1 VTTKLL
7 NGPLPNYGA
16 SQEDKMQ
23 PNLTV
28 DALAEQFGDRA
39 SRNKDILARHGRD
52 ESFHKAA
59 PPDLVIYARTTQ
71 EVADIV
77 MQCAASKTPVIPFGV
92 GTSLEGHV
100 AALQGGVCI
109 DLSEMNSILKVNP
122 DDQDVRVEAGVTRK
136 QLNHELSSHGL
147 FFPVDPGADATLGGM
162 VATGASGTNAVRYGT
177 IRENLLGLTV
187 VMPSGEIIQTGG
199 RARKSS
205 SGYDLT
211 HLFCGSEGTLGV
223 VTEVQLKLHGLPEA
237 HSAGVCAFE
246 TLDGAVDS
254 VISIIQSGIPVA
266 RIEFLDEI
274 QMKAVNQY
282 SKLNYAQLPTLFF
295 EFHGT
300 PASVVEQ
307 SERVAEIVAEYGA
320 ADFVWSTKQE
330 EQNKLWQARHD
341 AYYASIALRP
351 GCSGWPTDVCVPISR
366 LTECIRL
373 TKADIDQEGVLAP
386 MVGHV
391 GDGNFHLLLLVDT
404 DNDAEMKTAMGIND
418 RLIRRAIEMGGT
430 ATGEH
435 GVGYG
440 KLPYMALEHGAS
452 LEVMRQIKTSF
463 DPDNIMNPGKVI
475 PSR

>member
-1 VTTKLL
+1 
-7 NGPLPNYGA
+7 
-16 SQEDKMQ
+16 
-23 PNLTV
+23 
-28 DALAEQFGDRA
+28 
-39 SRNKDILARHGRD
+39 
-52 ESFHKAA
+52 
-59 PPDLVIYARTTQ
+59 
-71 EVADIV
+71 
-77 MQCAASKTPVIPFGV
+77 
-92 GTSLEGHV
+92 
-100 AALQGGVCI
+100 
-109 DLSEMNSILKVNP
+109 MNSVLKVNP
-122 DDQDVRVEAGVTRK
+122 EDQDVRVQAGVTRK

-187 VMPSGEIIQTGG
+187 VMPNGEIIQTGG
-199 RARKSS
+199 RARKSA

-223 VTEVQLKLHGLPEA
+223 ITEVQLKLHGRPEA

-246 TLDGAVDS
+246 TLEGAVDS
-254 VISIIQSGIPVA
+254 VITIIQMGIPVA
-266 RIEFLDEI
+266 RIEFLDAV

-282 SKLNYAQLPTLFF
+282 SNLNYAQSPTLFF

-300 PASVVEQ
+300 AASVVEQ
-307 SERVAEIVAEYGA
+307 SERVGEIVAQYGA
-320 ADFVWSTKQE
+320 ADFIWSTKQE

-366 LTECIRL
+366 LTECIQL
-373 TKADIDQEGVLAP
+373 TKADIDQAGVLAP

-404 DNDAEMKTAMGIND
+404 DNDEEMKTAMEIND

-475 PSR
+475 PNR